1 MIAFRRTGSIFGS
14 DTGTLAPLAPSM
26 PSRVPWRASKTLA
39 RAGPCTSRPSRLHE
53 YQKKGPATAVPTA
66 YAPTN
71 TMMQAAAI
79 CSPRLMRDP
88 CVPPLPSPMGRRVNA
103 AAAPWLRPQRLKS
116 RASKPRFGGAEGG
129 EGVSRGRSSSSGG
142 SIDRGTAPRSRWARI
157 AAFISSRCDSSS
169 VTRSMVRRGAAVGL
183 VRCGAMCFELDSEPP
198 IPRISGA
205 AVSHDDLV
213 LESED
218 GNRFAAFR
226 AVPEAG
232 SVTGQAGDAQLEDR
246 GAEGAAGGEISTG
259 VVILPDVRGLYR
271 FYEELALRFAERGHA
286 AIAFDYFGRTAGVDK
301 RPDDWDY
308 MPLVQQLTH
317 EQVQADVAACV
328 RDLRALGCDA
338 VFTVGFCFGGSGSWA
353 AAAWG
358 HGLAGAVGFYGRPGR
373 MIDLV
378 PKLDAPILALQ
389 GGADQGIPHEDNVAF
404 EQALRDAGKAYELI
418 EFEGAPHS
426 FFDRKQE
433 EFQAA
438 SDAAW
443 RRTLDFIAT
452 YS

>member
-1 MIAFRRTGSIFGS
+1 
-14 DTGTLAPLAPSM
+14 
-26 PSRVPWRASKTLA
+26 
-39 RAGPCTSRPSRLHE
+39 
-53 YQKKGPATAVPTA
+53 
-66 YAPTN
+66 
-71 TMMQAAAI
+71 
-79 CSPRLMRDP
+79 
-88 CVPPLPSPMGRRVNA
+88 
-103 AAAPWLRPQRLKS
+103 
-116 RASKPRFGGAEGG
+116 
-129 EGVSRGRSSSSGG
+129 
-142 SIDRGTAPRSRWARI
+142 
-157 AAFISSRCDSSS
+157 
-169 VTRSMVRRGAAVGL
+169 
-183 VRCGAMCFELDSEPP
+183 MCFDLDSEPP

-226 AVPEAG
+226 ALAG
-232 SVTGQAGDAQLEDR
+232 SVDGEAADARPEDR
-246 GAEGAAGGEISTG
+246 GAGGAAEADGDVSTG

-317 EQVQADVAACV
+317 EQVQADVDACV

-358 HGLAGAVGFYGRPGR
+358 HGLAGAVGFYGRPSR
-373 MIDLV
+373 MIELV
-378 PKLDAPILALQ
+378 PRLEAPILALQ

-404 EQALRDAGKAYELI
+404 EQVLSDAGKEHELI

-433 EFQAA
+433 EFQTA
-438 SDAAW
+438 SDDAW
-443 RRTLDFIAT
+443 QRTLDFIEAH
-452 YS
+452 S